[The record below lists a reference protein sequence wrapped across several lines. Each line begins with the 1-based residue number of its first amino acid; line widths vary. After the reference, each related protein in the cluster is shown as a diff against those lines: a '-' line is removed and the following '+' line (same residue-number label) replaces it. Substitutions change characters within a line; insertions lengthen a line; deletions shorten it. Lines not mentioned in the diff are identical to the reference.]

1 VTELEDERA
10 AGAAGWNRLRASHA
24 DRERV
29 IDVLKAAFV
38 QARLTKDEFDARVGA
53 AFASRTYA
61 ELAAVTAGIPA
72 ALTAGIPAALTAGIP
87 AALTEAQSPGPPV
100 RARARQPVN
109 PDLRGD
115 VRVILTAGL
124 IAAVSWLAVALVS
137 DNPAGVPLF
146 FLAFIA
152 TVAALRSSLHGTI
165 VLVES
170 RLQRSSRWQLQP
182 PPEPGEW
189 LLTAT
194 APKLSA

>member
-1 VTELEDERA
+1 MAHVGDEMA
-10 AGAAGWNRLRASHA
+10 AGGGGLRASHA

-29 IDVLKAAFV
+29 IDVLKAAFA
-38 QARLTKDEFDARVGA
+38 QARLTKDEFDARVGS

-72 ALTAGIPAALTAGIP
+72 ALTAGIPAALTAGVP
-87 AALTEAQSPGPPV
+87 AAITEAQSPGPPV
-100 RARARQPVN
+100 WARARQPVN

-115 VRVILTAGL
+115 VRVILTAGP

-137 DNPAGVPLF
+137 DNAAGMPLF

-170 RLQRSSRWQLQP
+170 RLQRSSRFELPP

-189 LLTAT
+189 LLI
-194 APKLSA
+194 LQRHL